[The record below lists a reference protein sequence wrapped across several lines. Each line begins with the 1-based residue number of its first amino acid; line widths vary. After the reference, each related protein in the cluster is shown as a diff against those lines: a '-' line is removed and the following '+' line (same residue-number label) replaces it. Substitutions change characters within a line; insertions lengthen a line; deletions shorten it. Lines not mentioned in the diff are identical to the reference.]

1 MRKSIVTGVRKSHPW
16 ARDPLAAH
24 MSHQLSTADKYYNMQ
39 NRQDMVIPFS
49 EVITNTMTEGNPSDL
64 PEETPETKTAPRDT
78 LAIEDVPPSTSQTA
92 SSLEEDLDDVQ
103 MEHGRR
109 TSTEREVR
117 SIVRLCSGLT
127 KNGGITQSSVTHFL
141 GDAAEGVAL
150 MLQVQ
155 SRIGSFFQKKLT
167 KRVQCES

>member
-49 EVITNTMTEGNPSDL
+49 EKNPSDL